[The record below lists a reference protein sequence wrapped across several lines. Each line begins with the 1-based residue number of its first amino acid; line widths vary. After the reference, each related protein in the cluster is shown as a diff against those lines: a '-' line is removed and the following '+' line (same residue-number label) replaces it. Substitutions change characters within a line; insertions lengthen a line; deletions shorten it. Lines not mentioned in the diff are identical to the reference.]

1 MVRELLNGRLA
12 NTAFMI
18 FDPQGTRKLTRSGR
32 SPSAVVKGR
41 GSPNA
46 RPGQA
51 DTDKRLDDATMIKEM
66 QRISAR
72 YTPADT
78 DAPAVLQDFNSFRQ
92 ALNVAAA
99 DQRLLVAMNVKEKDQ
114 PQVKE
119 KLEQVFSASDI
130 VGKFHLNIMDPKVD
144 AKWSSSVQG
153 DTSDPGIYII
163 RAGTFGLTGVVMNRL
178 PEETDVDEIKAAL
191 VVANDEYSIME
202 TRKKYSQ
209 HVMAGKRQ
217 GIYFENEI
225 GREGA
230 SDNRRQSDRQRR
242 RK

>member
-1 MVRELLNGRLA
+1 MAQSGQGDSGEQPNE
-12 NTAFMI
+12 TAI
-18 FDPQGTRKLTRSGR
+18 
-32 SPSAVVKGR
+32 
-41 GSPNA
+41 
-46 RPGQA
+46 
-51 DTDKRLDDATMIKEM
+51 IKEM
-66 QRISAR
+66 NRIAAR
-72 YTPADT
+72 FKPADT
-78 DAPAVLQDFNSFRQ
+78 KGPAVLQDFNSFRQ

-99 DQRLLVAMNVKEKDQ
+99 DQRLLVTVNVKEKDQ

-144 AKWSSSVQG
+144 RKWSSSVQG
-153 DTSDPGIYII
+153 DTATPGIYII

-178 PEETDVDEIKAAL
+178 PEEADVDEIKAAL

-225 GREGA
+225 GREDA
-230 SDNRRQSDRQRR
+230 SDNRRQGDRQRR